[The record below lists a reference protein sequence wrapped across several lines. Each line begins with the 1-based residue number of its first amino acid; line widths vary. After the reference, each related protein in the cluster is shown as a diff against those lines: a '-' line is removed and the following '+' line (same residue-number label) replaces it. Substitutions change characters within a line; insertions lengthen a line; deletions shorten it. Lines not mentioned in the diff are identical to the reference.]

1 MKDNIEKTKPEKSIK
16 KKKPKL
22 NKKKS
27 ADDKATVT
35 PKSREFSN
43 DLLEYLILWKNKS
56 SSSWKFNKVI
66 LFFHFFSFHF

>member
-1 MKDNIEKTKPEKSIK
+1 MKDNIEKIKPEKSIK

-22 NKKKS
+22 KKKNS
-27 ADDKATVT
+27 VDDKANIT

-43 DLLEYLILWKNKS
+43 DLLEYLVLWKNKS

-66 LFFHFFSFHF
+66 FFEIFKLNY